1 MHQTSERQQE
11 VSESNRSCEN
21 CGRHSTRMA
30 YIPFNGGMV
39 VCNSCSNE
47 WERVGAPKTIPEY
60 HQTIASREDYRSELI
75 AKE

>member
-1 MHQTSERQQE
+1 
-11 VSESNRSCEN
+11 
-21 CGRHSTRMA
+21 MA

-39 VCNSCSNE
+39 VCNSCSKE